1 MQVWLAKLTFC
12 TNQSS
17 FISDTNVTYH
27 WYLGEHANVKYF
39 LNWSLETGDIK
50 MMLSILK
57 IIIWSQL
64 RQMLYP
70 IYLKISFGEEQSF
83 KTICLASSKAVVNM
97 SWHFIHTWSFWS
109 NAELRA
115 NARKWK
121 ANNPVILE
129 MASCHAILTWDVQ
142 QYTSLL
148 PVHGRY

>member
-39 LNWSLETGDIK
+39 ELVLGDIK

-57 IIIWSQL
+57 IIIWS
-64 RQMLYP
+64 
-70 IYLKISFGEEQSF
+70 YLKISIGEEQSF
-83 KTICLASSKAVVNM
+83 KTICLVTLHSY
-97 SWHFIHTWSFWS
+97 IWS

-121 ANNPVILE
+121 ANNLVILE
-129 MASCHAILTWDVQ
+129 MASCHVILTWDVQ
-142 QYTSLL
+142 QYMSLR
-148 PVHGRY
+148 PVHASIPQPHPIRPNETHVDLCGT